1 MAKEK
6 FDIVDPDDTI
16 VAVVSGKDRMHK
28 LNVIHR
34 SVHILI
40 DIVGGGFLIQK
51 KAEHTEN
58 GGKWS
63 SAVSGHVRSGE
74 TYSQAAI
81 RECEEEIGIKFETNN
96 LDRITKVYP
105 NIGNG
110 LEFST
115 LFRAMIDL
123 DRVRPIIACDE
134 LDELMILPL
143 KDLVIDVNKYMYKKY
158 SKPFVS
164 MLNIYL
170 AF

>member
-1 MAKEK
+1 MVRET
-6 FDIVDPDDTI
+6 FDIVNPDDTV
-16 VAVVSGKDRMHK
+16 VAVVSGKDRLHE

-96 LDRITKVYP
+96 LERVTKVYP

-115 LFRAMIDL
+115 LFRALIDL
-123 DRVRPIIACDE
+123 DKVRPTIACDE

-143 KDLVIDVNKYMYKKY
+143 KDLVMDVNEHMYKKY
-158 SKPFVS
+158 SKPFVF